1 MPRRDAGFSLIEV
14 IVALALLAG
23 TLVALAH
30 LLVIGTRLNAIARET
45 TLASV
50 LAGQKMEQLRSLAWG
65 FDPSGLPISD
75 TTTDVALMGSSAI
88 GCTPVPSAAP
98 LGLTMSPG
106 DTLSS
111 NVDGYVDFVDARG
124 CPLGGGAEA
133 PAGTM
138 FVRRWAVDPV
148 EDDGGN
154 TLVLRV
160 RVLRWAAGTATGG
173 VRVPGEARLVTVKTR
188 KM

>member
-1 MPRRDAGFSLIEV
+1 MPRRDDGFSLIEV

-23 TLVALAH
+23 ALVALAD
-30 LLVIGTRLNAIARET
+30 LLAIGTRLNAIARET

-65 FDPSGLPISD
+65 FDPLGLPLSD
-75 TTTDVALMGSSAI
+75 TTTDVALMGSSAV
-88 GCTPVPSAAP
+88 GCTPAHAGAA
-98 LGLTMSPG
+98 LGLTPSPG

-111 NVDGYVDFVDARG
+111 NVDGYVDFVDAHG

-133 PAGTM
+133 PAETT
-138 FVRRWAVDPV
+138 FVRRWAVDPI

-160 RVLRWAAGTATGG
+160 RVLRWTAGTTPGV